1 MDAIPSN
8 GRTAANGLVRITKDS
23 VLRNY
28 SLLPVPQTLTS
39 DLTGPPIC
47 LRCLGQQWIS
57 DHSLNAG
64 DPGFGEAIPCPEC
77 LAPVLA
83 AKRIGRLWGSAGLA
97 PYAAMTFDSFGH
109 RDQEQI
115 PTSDL
120 KTLARAK
127 QICVAFAADPAGFI
141 VLTGDNGLG
150 KTHLAAAI
158 ANHVAQTKPV
168 AFLVVPDFLDHLR
181 STFAPDSE
189 VTFDQRFE
197 DARNVFMLVMDD
209 LGAQTNSEW
218 AREKLFQLINHRCR
232 MNLPTVYTTNRP
244 LAAMDKRIASRLSDT
259 RSGTVLKLT
268 GPDIRGNLDRYQ
280 VSLLDIG

>member
-1 MDAIPSN
+1 MDTIPRN
-8 GRTAANGLVRITKDS
+8 GRTAGNGPTRITRETA
-23 VLRNY
+23 LRNY
-28 SLLPVPQTLTS
+28 SILPDRTTPDSTAHPRCSL
-39 DLTGPPIC
+39 C
-47 LRCLGQQWIS
+47 LDQQWLS
-57 DHSLNAG
+57 NNNLNVG
-64 DPGFGEAIPCPEC
+64 DPGFGEAIPCPQC
-77 LAPVLA
+77 LEPVLA

-97 PYAAMTFDSFGH
+97 PYAAMTFASFGP
-109 RDQEQI
+109 RNQERI
-115 PTSDL
+115 ARSDL
-120 KTLARAK
+120 DILARAK
-127 QICVAFAADPAGFI
+127 TICVSYAADPAGFI

-150 KTHLAAAI
+150 KTHLAASI
-158 ANHVAQTKPV
+158 ANHVAQTRPV

-181 STFAPDSE
+181 ATFAPDSE

-268 GPDIRGNLDRYQ
+268 GPDIRGNLNRYQ
-280 VSLLDIG
+280 VSLLDTI